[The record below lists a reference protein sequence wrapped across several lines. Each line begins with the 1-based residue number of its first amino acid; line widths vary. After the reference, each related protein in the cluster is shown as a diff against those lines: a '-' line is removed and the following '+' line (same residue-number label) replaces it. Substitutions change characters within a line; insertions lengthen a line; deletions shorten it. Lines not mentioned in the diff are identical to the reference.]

1 MLVMIV
7 PSPALP
13 VLPLPSVSN
22 RSAIQRAGRGD
33 RFPLGRVPEGA
44 PRAAQS
50 TAAMP
55 QLRPSQAQWAP
66 SCPAGGQRGG
76 RTQTPA
82 AAVPALSVWDQPA
95 QHLARA
101 HQCLEHPPNLFSP
114 TVHRKP
120 CHMPTVHPGLL
131 VMDLPPALPWSSSL
145 LPPPHPS
152 VTFPPTFPAVLPV
165 PTAVMWILFMQ
176 PSYSTIS
183 SPCCCMGMAS
193 PSPGG

>member
-1 MLVMIV
+1 MGESLKGHQELHKAQQRC
-7 PSPALP
+7 PSSDLP
-13 VLPLPSVSN
+13 R
-22 RSAIQRAGRGD
+22 RSGLRHVQPGGRG
-33 RFPLGRVPEGA
+33 EGG
-44 PRAAQS
+44 
-50 TAAMP
+50 
-55 QLRPSQAQWAP
+55 LRH
-66 SCPAGGQRGG
+66 
-76 RTQTPA
+76 PA